1 MKTKRNFVTLALAA
15 AMLLLLSA
23 CGKEVVSLVPV
34 YKGDTV
40 TTTDHTF
47 TTGDFDVYLTYSD
60 GTEEVLHDGYEIT
73 PKRHE
78 KRLLY
83 HGYHGKRLHR
93 GGLRPRTARYLR
105 EKRYRR
111 AELNVILLQ
120 ERGINASFLH
130 YISCAGGIF
139 MHKM

>member
-73 PKRHE
+73 QKGM
-78 KRLLY
+78 KN
-83 HGYHGKRLHR
+83 GYYIMDI
-93 GGLRPRTARYLR
+93 TAKGFTEEAYVPVQLD
-105 EKRYRR
+105 
-111 AELNVILLQ
+111 
-120 ERGINASFLH
+120 
-130 YISCAGGIF
+130 IF
-139 MHKM
+139 VQN

>member
-40 TTTDHTF
+40 TTSDHTF
-47 TTGDFDVYLTYSD
+47 STGDFDVYLTYSD

-73 PKRHE
+73 QKGMKNGYYIMDITAKGFTEEAYVPVQLDIFE
-78 KRLLY
+78 KSDI
-83 HGYHGKRLHR
+83 
-93 GGLRPRTARYLR
+93 AVQ
-105 EKRYRR
+105 
-111 AELNVILLQ
+111 N
-120 ERGINASFLH
+120 
-130 YISCAGGIF
+130 
-139 MHKM
+139 

>member
-15 AMLLLLSA
+15 AMLTTLVCILAS

-47 TTGDFDVYLTYSD
+47 STGDFDVYLTYSD

-73 PKRHE
+73 QKGMKNGYYIMDITAKGFTEEAYVPVQLDIFE
-78 KRLLY
+78 KSDI
-83 HGYHGKRLHR
+83 
-93 GGLRPRTARYLR
+93 AVQ
-105 EKRYRR
+105 
-111 AELNVILLQ
+111 N
-120 ERGINASFLH
+120 
-130 YISCAGGIF
+130 
-139 MHKM
+139 

>member
-15 AMLLLLSA
+15 GLLTTLVCILAS

-47 TTGDFDVYLTYSD
+47 STGDFDVYLTYSD

-73 PKRHE
+73 QKGMKNGYYIMDITAKGFTEEAYVPVQLDIFE
-78 KRLLY
+78 KSDI
-83 HGYHGKRLHR
+83 
-93 GGLRPRTARYLR
+93 AVQ
-105 EKRYRR
+105 
-111 AELNVILLQ
+111 N
-120 ERGINASFLH
+120 
-130 YISCAGGIF
+130 
-139 MHKM
+139 

>member
-1 MKTKRNFVTLALAA
+1 MISKKKKPRLKKKTMKTKRNFVTLALAA

-47 TTGDFDVYLTYSD
+47 STGDFDVYLTYSD

-73 PKRHE
+73 QKGMKNGYYIMDITAKGFTEEAYVPVQLDIFE
-78 KRLLY
+78 KSDI
-83 HGYHGKRLHR
+83 
-93 GGLRPRTARYLR
+93 AVQ
-105 EKRYRR
+105 
-111 AELNVILLQ
+111 N
-120 ERGINASFLH
+120 
-130 YISCAGGIF
+130 
-139 MHKM
+139 